1 MAFVS
6 LGRSAVRSC
15 AVCKVDVIR
24 FESQFSKISYCS
36 RGCYSASR
44 RGLPAHNKGKK
55 ITVTRE
61 CQFCNTAMIGAPHLM
76 RRRKF
81 CSPKCFGAY
90 FSGERAPA
98 WNGGHSKDGRREF
111 GSQGYKHWKLSV
123 LSRDGGKCRWC
134 DSDGI
139 KTYRNLE
146 VHHIIPFASHP
157 DGALDLSNGI
167 TLCKDHHTSTFGR
180 EDVYAKFL
188 SDLIGGTLRTD
199 PRPSRTSKK
208 ALNITAAELNRLYWE
223 ERLSANAI
231 GANLGVT
238 GACIL
243 KHMKRHGIARQLKRR
258 GYVNAN

>member
-1 MAFVS
+1 MCGSEVS
-6 LGRSAVRSC
+6 
-15 AVCKVDVIR
+15 R
-24 FESQFSKISYCS
+24 FASQFRSGVYCS
-36 RGCYSASR
+36 MNCYASSKRGQE
-44 RGLPAHNKGKK
+44 PPNKGKK
-55 ITVTRE
+55 VFSAKACSQCGID
-61 CQFCNTAMIGAPHLM
+61 MIGAPALVK
-76 RRRKF
+76 RRKF
-81 CSPKCFGAY
+81 CSPKCFGQY
-90 FSGERAPA
+90 YSGERAPA

-188 SDLIGGTLRTD
+188 SDIIGGTLRTD

>member
-81 CSPKCFGAY
+81 CSQKCFGAY
-90 FSGERAPA
+90 FSGDRAPS

-111 GSQGYKHWKLSV
+111 GSQGYKNWKLSV

-134 DSDGI
+134 DSEDVR
-139 KTYRNLE
+139 TYHDLE
-146 VHHIIPFASHP
+146 IHHIIPFSLFP
-157 DGALDLSNGI
+157 DGALDINNGI
-167 TLCKDHHTSTFGR
+167 TLCKAHHALTKGR
-180 EDVYAKFL
+180 EDIYAERLAKI
-188 SDLIGGTLRTD
+188 IGESLRTE
-199 PRPSRTSKK
+199 PVTSNPSKK
-208 ALNITAAELNRLYWE
+208 PLIVTAESLRDMYWGQG
-223 ERLSANAI
+223 LSTYRM
-231 GANLGVT
+231 GVKMGVT
-238 GACIL
+238 GACII
-243 KHMKRHGIARQLKRR
+243 KHMKKFGISREVNRR
-258 GYVNAN
+258 GSAHAS

>member
-1 MAFVS
+1 MPFVS
-6 LGRSAVRSC
+6 QGQLLTRRCQACGSEVS
-15 AVCKVDVIR
+15 R
-24 FESQFSKISYCS
+24 FASQFSNGVYCS
-36 RGCYSASR
+36 RNCYASSK
-44 RGLPAHNKGKK
+44 RGQEPHNKGKK
-55 ITVTRE
+55 VFGAKACSQCGID
-61 CQFCNTAMIGAPHLM
+61 MIGAPALVK
-76 RRRKF
+76 RRKF
-81 CSPKCFGAY
+81 CSPKCFGQY
-90 FSGERAPA
+90 YSGERAPA

-188 SDLIGGTLRTD
+188 SDLIGGTLRTE
-199 PRPSRTSKK
+199 PSASRPSKK

-258 GYVNAN
+258 WYVNAN